1 MAKWGMD
8 VKAAPGLRGTPPD
21 AAVSEQRPGAG
32 KISAHNHMEWL

>member
-21 AAVSEQRPGAG
+21 AAVFGTKDRCGQD
-32 KISAHNHMEWL
+32 ICT

>member
-21 AAVSEQRPGAG
+21 AAIFGTKDR
-32 KISAHNHMEWL
+32 